1 MTTAANNWSNYLLGI
16 VASLTAALVVGAI
29 VSYGR
34 MMAMDERVSQNQTR
48 MDAMEQGLTTP
59 MSVVTRERFDALEKR
74 LIRIEERI
82 ERLVDQFHALQGVKR
97 EKLPKRDAV
106 ISEQPPDV
114 GG

>member
-16 VASLTAALVVGAI
+16 GASLTAALVVGAI

-34 MMAMDERVSQNQTR
+34 MMAMDERVSQNPTR
-48 MDAMEQGLTTP
+48 MDAREQGLTTP

-97 EKLPKRDAV
+97 EKLKREGAV
-106 ISEQPPDV
+106 VNEPLPEV
-114 GG
+114 G